1 MKIWSEIEKC
11 CGCDRT
17 VREIDEE
24 RRKSG
29 WNPYEGEE
37 EPDEID
43 EAREMSEQNE
53 LSGQNKP
60 SERNTASDQKEPQEK
75 EPQEKEPQENG
86 LQETMELEKDLR
98 LLQAMY
104 PQAARTLLPSVL
116 EWCDKLEY
124 EGSMMYDQCPDK
136 GSIQSMAKK
145 IYEELADQFPPQ
157 EKPKPDEMLIMQMS
171 GRNPNQSGSNLV
183 QDLAQ
188 VMLLQEMHHRR
199 CRRRNC
205 ARLQPLSGP
214 PMPPPGRPMRPGS
227 PVPLPDRPMPP
238 GRRW

>member
-1 MKIWSEIEKC
+1 MERWSETGKC

-37 EPDEID
+37 EPDETN
-43 EAREMSEQNE
+43 EASEMSEQNE
-53 LSGQNKP
+53 LSERKEP
-60 SERNTASDQKEPQEK
+60 SEQSES
-75 EPQEKEPQENG
+75 QENG

-98 LLQAMY
+98 LMQAMY
-104 PQAARTLLPSVL
+104 PQTARTLLPSVL
-116 EWCDKLEY
+116 ERCDKLEY

-157 EKPKPDEMLIMQMS
+157 EKPKQDEMLIMQMG
-171 GRNPNQSGSNLV
+171 GRNPNQSGPNLV

-205 ARLQPLSGP
+205 ARLQPPPGP

-227 PVPLPDRPMPP
+227 LMPSPGRPIPP
-238 GRRW
+238 GGRW